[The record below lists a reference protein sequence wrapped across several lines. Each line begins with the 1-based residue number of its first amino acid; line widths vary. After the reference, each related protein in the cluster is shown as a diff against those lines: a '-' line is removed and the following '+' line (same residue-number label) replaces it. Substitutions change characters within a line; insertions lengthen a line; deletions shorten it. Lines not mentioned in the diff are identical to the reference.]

1 MNTLSDWISE
11 SSRLAHKPVRSL
23 AITMCILIL
32 SACSGQTSKQG
43 DPGKV
48 VVERA
53 QNRWDALLAG
63 DYESAYDYY
72 SPGYR
77 SKKSLIDFAVD
88 IRTRRVRWTSAEFLD
103 HSCTEN
109 ACTVNFRVGFVV
121 NKPVQGMDKWESGSV
136 IEDKWIKTE
145 GQWWYLPKK

>member
-11 SSRLAHKPVRSL
+11 SSRRARKPASGL
-23 AITMCILIL
+23 AITLSVLIM
-32 SACSGQTSKQG
+32 SACSGQATKQG

-53 QNRWDALLAG
+53 QNRWDTLLAG
-63 DYESAYDYY
+63 DYESAYAYY

-77 SKKSLIDFAVD
+77 STKSVIDFAID
-88 IRTRRVRWTSAEFLD
+88 IRSRRVRWTSAEYLD
-103 HSCTEN
+103 HSCSES
-109 ACTVNFRVGFVV
+109 ACTVRFNVGFVV
-121 NKPVQGMDKWESGSV
+121 NKPVPGLDKWESSSV

-145 GQWWYLPKK
+145 AQWWYLPKK

>member
-11 SSRLAHKPVRSL
+11 SSRWARKPASSL
-23 AITMCILIL
+23 VITLSVLIL
-32 SACSGQTSKQG
+32 SACSGPTTKPD

-48 VVERA
+48 IVERA

-63 DYESAYDYY
+63 DYESAYEYY

-77 SKKSLIDFAVD
+77 STKSLIDFAID
-88 IRTRRVRWTSAEFLD
+88 IRTRRVRWTSAEYVD
-103 HSCTEN
+103 HSCNEN

-136 IEDKWIKTE
+136 IEDKWVKTQS
-145 GQWWYLPKK
+145 QWWYLPKN